1 MRARAIAFY
10 ESPIE
15 KLPKGFMPILAEGK
29 AARKCESLFITS
41 VLEMVARRPMFR
53 VLRFKIHRSHDS
65 CLSRH
70 RTQDR
75 RFRLHRSERAGDWRR
90 GGRGALQH
98 LAECHRAWRRE
109 CNSYR

>member
-1 MRARAIAFY
+1 MRARAIELY

-15 KLPKGFMPILAEGK
+15 TLPKVFMPILAEGK
-29 AARKCESLFITS
+29 ATRKCKSLFTTS
-41 VLEMVARRPMFR
+41 VLEMVPRGPMFR

-75 RFRLHRSERAGDWRR
+75 RFCLHRPERPGDWRR
-90 GGRGALQH
+90 GGWRTFQH
-98 LAECHRAWRRE
+98 LAECHCAR
-109 CNSYR
+109 